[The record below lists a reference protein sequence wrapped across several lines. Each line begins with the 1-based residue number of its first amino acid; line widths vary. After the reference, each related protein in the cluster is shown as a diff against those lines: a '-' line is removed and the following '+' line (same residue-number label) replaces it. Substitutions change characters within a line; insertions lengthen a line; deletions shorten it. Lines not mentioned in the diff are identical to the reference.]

1 MHAPRS
7 RNVKVKAGSK
17 IVGIY
22 GKPGGILRAVYLL
35 SLLVPVAARLT
46 SSLHWIVSKGQA
58 IDGHMIYLDGNG
70 APTGFHPFWRD
81 PSMIVCSTW
90 MAMGSA
96 FIRSGATPEPS
107 GSS

>member
-35 SLLVPVAARLT
+35 SLLVPVAARLNR
-46 SSLHWIVSKGQA
+46 V
-58 IDGHMIYLDGNG
+58 D
-70 APTGFHPFWRD
+70 
-81 PSMIVCSTW
+81 
-90 MAMGSA
+90 
-96 FIRSGATPEPS
+96 
-107 GSS
+107 